1 MNGFIIRVLPTDN
14 TLYGNANNPI
24 EIGMKIITSSPEGE
38 SQPTVKFGIKP
49 EEDIP
54 ISTIERIGQERITGI
69 LEGGVEYKDIM
80 PKIHE
85 ALERMV
91 SGGFWSIGFNHISYD
106 FKILNDNFRKMGLSE
121 INPSP
126 EKTIDL
132 MRYAEIALDYKKVG
146 SFTLPATYASMMGKS
161 VERERVMASD
171 TAYEVDVIFE
181 MLMKCASDLNSTTD
195 IFSTIHDFISKER
208 DVEELTFGKYKGLK
222 ISEAIRKDHGYVS
235 WIIRNQ
241 DFKAKNPNLV
251 RSCKKALNEMPE

>member
-14 TLYGNANNPI
+14 TLYGNANNPM
-24 EIGMKIITSSPEGE
+24 EISMKVITSKGE
-38 SQPTVKFGIKP
+38 SKPTTRFRIKP

-54 ISTIERIGQERITGI
+54 VSTMERIGLERVSNI
-69 LEGGVEYKDIM
+69 LEGGMEYKDIM

-85 ALERMV
+85 ALEKMV

-106 FKILNDNFRKMGLSE
+106 FKILNDNFKKMGLSE
-121 INPSP
+121 INPAP

-146 SFTLPATYASMMGKS
+146 SFTLPATYASIMGKS
-161 VERERVMASD
+161 VERERVMVSD

-241 DFKAKNPNLV
+241 DFKVKNPNLV

>member
-24 EIGMKIITSSPEGE
+24 EISMKVITSKGE
-38 SQPTVKFGIKP
+38 SKPTTRFRIKP

-54 ISTIERIGQERITGI
+54 ISTMERIGLERVSNI
-69 LEGGVEYKDIM
+69 LEGGMEYKDIM

-85 ALERMV
+85 AMEKMV

-132 MRYAEIALDYKKVG
+132 MRYAEIALDYRKVG
-146 SFTLPATYASMMGKS
+146 SFTLPATYASIMGKS
-161 VERERVMASD
+161 VERERVMESD
-171 TAYEVDVIFE
+171 TAYEVDIIFE
-181 MLMKCASDLNSTTD
+181 MLRKSASDVDETSDL
-195 IFSTIHDFISKER
+195 FVQIHDFIFKER

-251 RSCKKALNEMPE
+251 RSCRKALNEMPE